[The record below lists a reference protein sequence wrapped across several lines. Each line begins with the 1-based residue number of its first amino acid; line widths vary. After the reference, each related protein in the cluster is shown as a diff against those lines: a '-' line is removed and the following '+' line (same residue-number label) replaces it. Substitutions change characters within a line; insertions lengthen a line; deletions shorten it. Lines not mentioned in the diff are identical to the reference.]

1 MLRYKL
7 SRDLR
12 FTLVTPGSMRSTL
25 PAGRGFGVGSGGG
38 TARPTSCI
46 ALQSPSLKGVIMQ
59 SKSLKPSPLSVW
71 FHDKRGPPTDS
82 IQIVRPIPVLQ
93 TRQHHIA
100 PIARSQNLHTPAPRK
115 LATKKPDGIV
125 FEPDGEVA
133 AVVEFKPPS
142 ELATRMAVAKAVSQ
156 ELEVARFLGKLLVV
170 TSGETT
176 FWINALNGE
185 RVLSE

>member
-1 MLRYKL
+1 MT
-7 SRDLR
+7 SEDL
-12 FTLVTPGSMRSTL
+12 LQ
-25 PAGRGFGVGSGGG
+25 
-38 TARPTSCI
+38 TA
-46 ALQSPSLKGVIMQ
+46 
-59 SKSLKPSPLSVW
+59 SKSLGRYQYYKL
-71 FHDKRGPPTDS
+71 GNTT
-82 IQIVRPIPVLQ
+82 L
-93 TRQHHIA
+93 RQLRAHKIF
-100 PIARSQNLHTPAPRK
+100 NTPAPRK

-142 ELATRMAVAKAVSQ
+142 ELATQMAVAKAVSQ

-185 RVLSE
+185 RVLSDDGNELRYPFNVLSIEQQSLSDAENIELAGLIEKCNEVLTEATIALRPPRFSIRHLWRMRFGKEFG